1 MPFKKVVK
9 NLPVNAGDVRDV
21 GSIPG
26 SRRSPGGGHG
36 NPSQYSCLVIPQTEE
51 PGGLQSTDLQSGT
64 QRKELSMH
72 ACIGEFGKYF
82 RVKHVIASGTNPSG
96 YRNTIV
102 ESKLYLN
109 YFKEN
114 VASTTLCSEY
124 SNLPDRAFN
133 IFLLWGLV
141 SSNFCFPSPNF
152 SMHGSTY

>member
-1 MPFKKVVK
+1 MTSIWSQWMPFKKVVK

-72 ACIGEFGKYF
+72 ACTENEEEPSRNRGQPVWRVWSEWWLAIGPGVVGEPVHGLQWS
-82 RVKHVIASGTNPSG
+82 RSQIMQGPAGHGSS
-96 YRNTIV
+96 
-102 ESKLYLN
+102 
-109 YFKEN
+109 
-114 VASTTLCSEY
+114 
-124 SNLPDRAFN
+124 SNLT
-133 IFLLWGLV
+133 LWALWSHCKSLGKTV
-141 SSNFCFPSPNF
+141 
-152 SMHGSTY
+152 T